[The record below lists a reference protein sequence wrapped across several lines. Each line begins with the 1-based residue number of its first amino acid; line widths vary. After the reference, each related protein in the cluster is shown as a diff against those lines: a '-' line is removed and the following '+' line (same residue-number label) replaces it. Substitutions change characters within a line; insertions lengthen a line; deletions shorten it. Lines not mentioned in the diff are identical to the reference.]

1 MTVLAP
7 DHVVDIRSLPGT
19 RQTTAYHDGGLFP
32 VLALSS
38 GGVVVAVLRGG
49 AGHIGREG
57 RMEIV
62 RSLDGGR
69 AWTPPDLLADSEDD
83 DRNPAF
89 GLSSQGTLI
98 LLYHRQHNYDAEGNY
113 QGGVRVEDRKP
124 VALMAT
130 RSFDSG
136 LTWEEPYPLSID
148 ALPTGSPYGKIVTL
162 ADGTLL
168 APIYNSQ
175 AWADEK
181 SGQKFDSSY
190 LVRSHDD
197 GLTWGEVSLIA
208 HHKNETALI
217 ALPDGDLLAVLR
229 DDDAQGLH
237 STRSQDGGLT
247 WSDPIQITQARQHPA
262 DLVHLSNG
270 DILLTYGNRNPP
282 YRIEGRISRDRGRSW
297 LDCLLTF
304 SGFLYG
310 YASEESR
317 RTDLGYPSSVLLGE
331 SGTAQGV
338 TMYYYNPSMRLAV
351 DARQSAGNPLYSH
364 QDYCAVAVTW
374 QEEELI
380 AAVESAIRGQ

>member
-38 GGVVVAVLRGG
+38 DGVVVAVLRGG

-148 ALPTGSPYGKIVTL
+148 ALPTGSPYGKIATL

-317 RTDLGYPSSVLLGE
+317 RTDLGYPSSVVLGE

-338 TMYYYNPSMRLAV
+338 TMYYYNPSMRFAV

-380 AAVESAIRGQ
+380 AAVESAIGAQ